1 MLNVSSPSPLFEEQN
16 SSLNYENLNKKNI
29 SMLYTN
35 DPSSRPTLNNEV
47 NKSNQIFNNEDNVL
61 NFQYEFK
68 IILLGPIAVGKTS
81 ILSRYI
87 TNNFDKEH
95 NCTIKSEF
103 KVKVVNVN
111 NNTKA
116 KLNIWDTCGDEKFR
130 AITRQYYKEAQG
142 VLLIYDISDR
152 NSFDNIEIWAE
163 DIKNCAPENCVVT
176 LVANKCDLTDKRVVS
191 TQEGKNKADQL
202 GYLFNE
208 VSAKTGDNILLL
220 FQNISEAILKQ
231 YETNKNEQTK
241 QTTQNIKYL
250 EDLVFTNKRENK
262 KSFKCC

>member
-81 ILSRYI
+81 ILSRYV

-152 NSFDNIEIWAE
+152 NSFDNITFSP
-163 DIKNCAPENCVVT
+163 N
-176 LVANKCDLTDKRVVS
+176 
-191 TQEGKNKADQL
+191 
-202 GYLFNE
+202 
-208 VSAKTGDNILLL
+208 
-220 FQNISEAILKQ
+220 
-231 YETNKNEQTK
+231 
-241 QTTQNIKYL
+241 
-250 EDLVFTNKRENK
+250 
-262 KSFKCC
+262 